1 MATKRLTNTMVGPMR
16 LRMLAA
22 QKGIDPIT
30 KKPITDPVLDH
41 CHKTGHVRAV
51 LQRWTNGVFGR
62 LENWASRLGG
72 DTDPVQFLRASA
84 DYIEFHRDNPGEWLY
99 PTHKTEAEKRDARNA
114 KVRKARAA
122 ARLNDSKGTTT

>member
-1 MATKRLTNTMVGPMR
+1 MVGPFR
-16 LRMLAA
+16 TKMLAA
-22 QKGIDPIT
+22 QRGIDPIT
-30 KKPITDPVLDH
+30 GRQITDPVLDH

-72 DTDPVQFLRASA
+72 EMDPVVFLRASA
-84 DYIEFHRDNPGEWLY
+84 DYIETHRTTPSGVLY

-114 KVRKARAA
+114 KARKDRAA
-122 ARLNDSKGTTT
+122 ARKTAQPQ